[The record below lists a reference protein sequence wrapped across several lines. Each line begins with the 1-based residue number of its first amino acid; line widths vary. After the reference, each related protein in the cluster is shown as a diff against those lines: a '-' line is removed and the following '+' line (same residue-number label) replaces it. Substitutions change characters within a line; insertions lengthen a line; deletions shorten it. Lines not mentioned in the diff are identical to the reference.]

1 MVFIDLR
8 YYVVISHELFF
19 SNNLLSGK
27 STQDEKMC
35 IDVLKDILLSERRLV
50 VWPSMEEK
58 DE

>member
-8 YYVVISHELFF
+8 YDVVISHELFF
-19 SNNLLSGK
+19 SNNLLPGK